1 LARELSD
8 EFRKKA
14 DEGIESRR
22 RKLAYET
29 CKGPKR
35 NVNLLVEKLCK
46 QAELDEKLR
55 NYKLWFDSLMDSN
68 KWQKLSE
75 NSRVKDLRL
84 TENEIKNIF
93 QTNDEENNPF
103 FSVRDSEGSI
113 NELVEAYF
121 ESQSF
126 WKEQILHRFS
136 KTSLKEEDFNQ

>member
-1 LARELSD
+1 
-8 EFRKKA
+8 
-14 DEGIESRR
+14 
-22 RKLAYET
+22 
-29 CKGPKR
+29 
-35 NVNLLVEKLCK
+35 
-46 QAELDEKLR
+46 
-55 NYKLWFDSLMDSN
+55 MDSN

-75 NSRVKDLRL
+75 NSRVKDLGL

-103 FSVRDSEGSI
+103 FSVRDSEGSV